1 MAEGQQVCIREKKI
15 SKHVELKKKKNTP
28 LAGDAVYRQS
38 THKHTHIHKLIAQL
52 DMHRHK

>member
-15 SKHVELKKKKNTP
+15 SKHVELKKKKNAP